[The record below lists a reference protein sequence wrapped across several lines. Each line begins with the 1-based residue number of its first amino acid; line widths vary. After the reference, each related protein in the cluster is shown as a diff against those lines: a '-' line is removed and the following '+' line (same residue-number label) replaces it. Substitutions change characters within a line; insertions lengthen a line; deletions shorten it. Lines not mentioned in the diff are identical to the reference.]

1 MTSSVRS
8 TSGCIFC
15 QFCAAGVIHWRAGI
29 SQTATFIGVFAPP
42 ELAGAAACGAVAGA
56 WVGAAAA
63 AAGAV
68 VGAGAAPAL
77 AGAGALVGAGAGALV
92 GAGAAAF
99 GASVG
104 GGAAPQAAIAAA
116 AAESTKPPSTRRRV
130 MCRIVI
136 PFLLLERGSALA
148 FQTRE

>member
-8 TSGCIFC
+8 TSGCIFP

-29 SQTATFIGVFAPP
+29 SPTATFIGVFAPP

-68 VGAGAAPAL
+68 VGAGAAA
-77 AGAGALVGAGAGALV
+77 AAALVGAGAGALV

-104 GGAAPQAAIAAA
+104 GGAAPQAAIAA
-116 AAESTKPPSTRRRV
+116 
-130 MCRIVI
+130 
-136 PFLLLERGSALA
+136 
-148 FQTRE
+148 

>member
-8 TSGCIFC
+8 TSGCIFP

-29 SQTATFIGVFAPP
+29 SQTATFIGVLAPP

-77 AGAGALVGAGAGALV
+77 AGAGAVV

-116 AAESTKPPSTRRRV
+116 AAESTRPPS
-130 MCRIVI
+130 
-136 PFLLLERGSALA
+136 
-148 FQTRE
+148 